1 MSTSTHPTPPE
12 GGRGQGNDVE
22 DAISDVLTPW
32 EAPAPSQSARG
43 PEIVHPATG
52 EVLDLAEAT
61 TTDLA
66 DWRLGLIDLRR
77 ALDSLASD
85 LDQEIGNRLDYEGTR
100 SARVGAFDITVDAP
114 TVVEFDVYRLGIE
127 LEALVQDGRIS
138 RAVAERAIKTE
149 IKRSAVVRECKALER
164 HADSEVRSAIERVRT
179 EHERPRRYV
188 KVARRTTRD

>member
-1 MSTSTHPTPPE
+1 MSAHPTPPE
-12 GGRGQGNDVE
+12 GGTEQGNDIE

-32 EAPAPSQSARG
+32 EAPASSQSAHG

-66 DWRLGLIDLRR
+66 DWRIGLIDLRR

-85 LDQEIGNRLDYEGTR
+85 LDQEIANRLDYEGKR
-100 SARVGAFDITVDAP
+100 SARIGAFDIAVDAP
-114 TVVEFDVYRLGIE
+114 TVVAFDVYQLGIE

-149 IKRSAVVRECKALER
+149 VKRSAVMRECNALLR
-164 HADSEVRSAIERVRT
+164 HADSEVRGAIERVRT
-179 EHERPRRYV
+179 ENERQRRYV